1 MGISSEFLGT
11 SNPGGRSQNPGTGPE
26 VVLANNPISSF
37 FNLVT
42 PEPKPSPYAVGDLIP
57 YGAGFLKYVNIKKNE
72 KNIWVLRLKDQ
83 NNKEY
88 SVQIQKQDMPTQS
101 AIRDQL
107 KNTNL
112 EIPSSALFKKPSAP
126 QQPTQQATSQSS
138 SAPKPGDTREADVDP
153 DGAGPQKRTYVSVPS
168 KDGRS
173 FQTRLVKLQAFNG
186 TKWVD
191 QGYGARDIIQV
202 YNQKQRQLTKTRL
215 DLVGVTDRSQA
226 EKRARAWLSDSPQV
240 TGKPRTDVAPQ
251 PVETFKTARLA
262 ITTGNVALSGPTQA
276 RGFIELLD
284 QQVAPDAQRYLQA
297 GNALIGLSGS
307 DLQNFVG
314 VAMDLAP
321 NVASVPGRG
330 NQLLYQGE
338 VLTPIGTVS
347 AALRAA
353 GGEAP
358 RVRPVPVYLR
368 VGANQLAKTVI
379 FRVQGRDGRERI
391 VDNVGRTY
399 DSLENW
405 KQHNQLGAVEVFLPQ
420 GGQMTGRD
428 GKVLLEAFNNRRF
441 DNTALPVVRGGV
453 AILGAAA
460 GVAVMLGT
468 GGVAAPLVMA
478 GGAVFSVADSGV
490 TLADRFQHGQTL
502 NLTNQQARAA
512 WLDFGAGLLGAGAIG
527 SGLKSV
533 ARASD
538 LADVLTLGN
547 SATDLA
553 IDWNKLSPGERA
565 LAGAQLAFWSAML
578 GASQFSGGRFNLD
591 PLTKPGGGGGGD
603 PNVKPTNPRT
613 DPPPTKKQVGKQ
625 VTQQLSPQGIQQLS
639 TQVFSS
645 PDFQTRLVE
654 ALKGKEQLASNPAG
668 LGNLA
673 QKVALDAVVKRT
685 FDGSGVPSNVQL
697 NFRLLAEQWAKQQV
711 KKDGGTT
718 AGWLEAL
725 VTHNNSSAH
734 RADMLRSSVAQHLG
748 GGNKRLQNAVG
759 AQLGEL
765 SEAQLKN
772 LVAPGSGGAPQ
783 KAAVTILRDALV
795 NRWAEDFKLSQKQKD
810 QLGANL
816 DQQLQNKKP
825 NTQLEYLRKL
835 DTNAKVRKSLVSD
848 VQNPQGAGNTA
859 VTNPPTQNP
868 PKTPKTVGSQN
879 PNPNPNL
886 NPNTSDITFPPQT
899 IEVILKAISTAG
911 GYEEA
916 MTELKNM
923 AAISDIPLSQ
933 LTEIPAVKKQL
944 ELLKT
949 SGQQPSNPQLTQAIA
964 RLRNLSLNTEGMS
977 NANALTP
984 EQIGQI
990 TTAAKA
996 AGSYEKA
1003 LVVLSDVADVTGIP
1017 LNKLASMQ
1025 SVADVLQSF
1034 KTSAQQPSTTIK
1046 SQTDVPIVTA
1056 SLGANDNFL
1065 SRAYPSNKKPWTDE
1079 SGNGYSSSNPALID
1093 AAFTQAKARD
1103 PSLQP
1108 GPWFRDQI
1116 YFKFI
1121 EANPDRNPQRNRD
1134 ASVEAYIAR
1143 TNPHLPANTA
1153 QSSDPQSSKPADE
1166 PGLQSTQGNAKTNE
1180 PSINRPPPVVK
1191 PLGRQQTNAEQR
1203 IDAVYTSFKK
1213 LAGGDQID
1221 AWRKFDFSKAMNGY
1235 LDDIYKDI
1243 GKVNDIYAKS
1253 NDFIDTEKSIRAAI
1267 RDVSTHKQAIELI
1280 DRASALK
1287 VDAHIAISH
1296 HKGRAG
1302 DIDDLVPITVAEKE
1316 HYERYKAKVEAF
1328 NGLIDDLNLRS
1339 GDAFKAE
1346 IPGWQG
1352 EVKVFQYDPRENMLT
1367 VNTAAAMDILTIEGP
1382 GAKLVERIFGFVG
1395 RTGEG
1400 TGTIPGMI
1408 TRRVRFTND
1417 PNSPPPQLDANGFA
1431 TMPGGGKF
1439 NFNITQVDRNLARQ
1453 NGITGEENIQ
1463 KAVNYAR
1470 RWYALADYMMK
1481 KNGMTKEEIMFKYAQ
1496 DSIPNAIGHMNSRMD
1511 TINLGGA
1518 TSGKVV
1524 TEFDGSLCSR
1534 QDIIKWVIA
1543 DVNARRSVIEK
1554 DPNWDGVPKAVEVR
1568 IPPRVEPAKLPQI
1581 NTEITLTFGALNTQY
1596 ARSNLVMAGKNLSLN
1611 KQNNFR
1617 GWATLGIFSIGT
1629 TVAATVGLHTL
1640 EIGRQTAEL
1649 EPDLDKRINGDRTAD
1664 PRYLTAEKRD
1674 AGIKFM
1680 LNFPPRLDTITQELS
1695 EDKKGQAQEIYK
1707 EALSTWA
1714 RSLSTADFGPGFLTN
1729 FTPVQLSEQWTKKSA
1744 EFVKKFGYT
1753 SVEKGFTEYFKPKL
1767 ERLKNLA
1774 ENYKKD
1780 ITSEDPKKAA
1790 QANAAISELR
1800 VELEELLKERQFAE
1814 TWLNARSEEL
1824 FKLRK
1829 TIAVQPVYKSEITQ
1843 PVVQSTAKTL
1853 SDSAKDLTAL
1863 YNKTDDA
1870 LSKLVDAANA
1880 YKGVLKNVE
1889 TNNKNA
1895 DATRLPDDVR
1905 DKINSEFT
1913 PKQTKLARQ
1922 ITDAHAVFTSNL
1934 AIFNQSPT
1942 LENQTTVVNAGNTLR
1957 ALYKEAFDLADDAII
1972 YLERQG
1978 KIYSDRTGDSNTAIQ
1993 TAIDNTWKTVQKDA
2007 QTGSTNAGNSI
2018 ASTGAPIKAQ
2028 QDNAYKVYS
2037 EWLTRANTATEK
2049 EYASLVSLA
2058 VGPNQI
2064 LLPPL
2069 KTPQGQPQS
2078 PLEVAKELFRQY
2090 PHLFAPSPE
2099 AIEAMKSV
2107 RLTIQVYQTPE
2118 EFVNAVQKA
2127 GHWLEPHATPG
2138 PNTNTGNSAEP
2149 TAVPTTQ
2156 PVPVE
2161 KENLPDNQPTP
2172 GANTGF

>member
-1 MGISSEFLGT
+1 MGISSEFLGR
-11 SNPGGRSQNPGTGPE
+11 NNL
-26 VVLANNPISSF
+26 VLANNPISSF
-37 FNLVT
+37 VNLVK

-88 SVQIQKQDMPTQS
+88 SVQIQKQDMPNEK
-101 AIRDQL
+101 AILDQL

-191 QGYGARDIIQV
+191 QGYGVRDIIQV
-202 YNQKQRQLTKTRL
+202 HNQKQRQLTKTSL

-226 EKRARAWLSDSPQV
+226 EKRARAWLSNSPQV
-240 TGKPRTDVAPQ
+240 TGKPRTVVAPQ

-321 NVASVPGRG
+321 NVAPVPGRG

-368 VGANQLAKTVI
+368 VGDNQLAKTVI

-591 PLTKPGGGGGGD
+591 PLTKPGGGRGGD
-603 PNVKPTNPRT
+603 PNVKPTKSRT
-613 DPPPTKKQVGKQ
+613 DPPPTKKQVEEQ

-639 TQVFSS
+639 TKVFSS

-654 ALKGKEQLASNPAG
+654 ALKGKEQLASNQAG
-668 LGNLA
+668 LRNLA
-673 QKVALDAVVKRT
+673 QKVALDTVVKRT

-848 VQNPQGAGNTA
+848 VQNPQGAENTA

-868 PKTPKTVGSQN
+868 PKTPKTVGS

-916 MTELKNM
+916 MTELKNL
-923 AAISDIPLSQ
+923 AAISDIPLPK

-949 SGQQPSNPQLTQAIA
+949 SGQQPSNPQLTQATA
-964 RLRNLSLNTEGMS
+964 RLLKRSINTEGMS

-996 AGSYEKA
+996 AGTYEKA
-1003 LVVLSDVADVTGIP
+1003 VVMLSDIQTVTGIEI
-1017 LNKLASMQ
+1017 KDLAGIK
-1025 SVADVLQSF
+1025 SVADVLAELRSNPKQLVQPTNPPSF
-1034 KTSAQQPSTTIK
+1034 IEVNAVLDPKTSFG
-1046 SQTDVPIVTA
+1046 
-1056 SLGANDNFL
+1056 LDNHFTG
-1065 SRAYPSNKKPWTDE
+1065 RNYPADQRPWIDT
-1079 SGNGYSSSNPALID
+1079 SAKGYRSSNTELIES
-1093 AAFTQAKARD
+1093 AFKQAQIRE
-1103 PSLQP
+1103 PQLQP
-1108 GPWFRDQI
+1108 AVWFKNLYQNYQKGRLNESHSDQ
-1116 YFKFI
+1116 
-1121 EANPDRNPQRNRD
+1121 
-1134 ASVEAYIAR
+1134 SLEAYIAR
-1143 TNPHLPANTA
+1143 TNP
-1153 QSSDPQSSKPADE
+1153 QSSKQAVE
-1166 PGLQSTQGNAKTNE
+1166 PGPQSTQGNAKTNE

-1191 PLGRQQTNAEQR
+1191 PLGRQQTNAEQK
-1203 IDAVYTSFKK
+1203 IDTVYTSFKK
-1213 LAGGDQID
+1213 LAGDDQID
-1221 AWRKFDFSKAMNGY
+1221 SWRKFDFSNAMNGY
-1235 LDDIYKDI
+1235 LDGICKDI
-1243 GKVNDIYAKS
+1243 GKVNGIYAKS

-1267 RDVSTHKQAIELI
+1267 RDVSTHEQAIELI

-1287 VDAHIAISH
+1287 VDAHIAFSH
-1296 HKGRAG
+1296 HEGRAG
-1302 DIDDLVPITVAEKE
+1302 DIDDLVPITVAETE
-1316 HYERYKAKVEAF
+1316 HYERYKAKVKAF
-1328 NGLIDDLNLRS
+1328 NELIDDLNLRS

-1346 IPGWQG
+1346 ILGWQG
-1352 EVKVFQYDPRENMLT
+1352 EVNVFQYDPRENMLT
-1367 VNTAAAMDILTIEGP
+1367 VNTAAAMDILTTG
-1382 GAKLVERIFGFVG
+1382 GQGTKLVERIFGFVG

-1417 PNSPPPQLDANGFA
+1417 PNSPRPQLDEDGFA

-1453 NGITGEENIQ
+1453 NGITGDENIQ

-1543 DVNARRSVIEK
+1543 DVTARRTVIEK
-1554 DPNWDGVPKAVEVR
+1554 VPNWDGVPKVVEVNM
-1568 IPPRVEPAKLPQI
+1568 PSGVEPAKLPQI
-1581 NTEITLTFGALNTQY
+1581 NTEITLTFGAQNSQFAKSQVVIAKENLKLNQ
-1596 ARSNLVMAGKNLSLN
+1596 
-1611 KQNNFR
+1611 QNNFR

-1629 TVAATVGLHTL
+1629 TVGLHTL

-1664 PRYLTAEKRD
+1664 PKYLTAEKRD

-1714 RSLSTADFGPGFLTN
+1714 RSLSTADFDPGFLTK

-1753 SVEKGFTEYFKPKL
+1753 SVEKGFTEYFKLKL

-1780 ITSEDPKKAA
+1780 
-1790 QANAAISELR
+1790 
-1800 VELEELLKERQFAE
+1800 
-1814 TWLNARSEEL
+1814 
-1824 FKLRK
+1824 
-1829 TIAVQPVYKSEITQ
+1829 
-1843 PVVQSTAKTL
+1843 
-1853 SDSAKDLTAL
+1853 
-1863 YNKTDDA
+1863 
-1870 LSKLVDAANA
+1870 
-1880 YKGVLKNVE
+1880 
-1889 TNNKNA
+1889 
-1895 DATRLPDDVR
+1895 
-1905 DKINSEFT
+1905 
-1913 PKQTKLARQ
+1913 
-1922 ITDAHAVFTSNL
+1922 
-1934 AIFNQSPT
+1934 
-1942 LENQTTVVNAGNTLR
+1942 
-1957 ALYKEAFDLADDAII
+1957 
-1972 YLERQG
+1972 
-1978 KIYSDRTGDSNTAIQ
+1978 
-1993 TAIDNTWKTVQKDA
+1993 
-2007 QTGSTNAGNSI
+2007 
-2018 ASTGAPIKAQ
+2018 
-2028 QDNAYKVYS
+2028 
-2037 EWLTRANTATEK
+2037 
-2049 EYASLVSLA
+2049 
-2058 VGPNQI
+2058 
-2064 LLPPL
+2064 
-2069 KTPQGQPQS
+2069 
-2078 PLEVAKELFRQY
+2078 
-2090 PHLFAPSPE
+2090 
-2099 AIEAMKSV
+2099 
-2107 RLTIQVYQTPE
+2107 
-2118 EFVNAVQKA
+2118 
-2127 GHWLEPHATPG
+2127 
-2138 PNTNTGNSAEP
+2138 
-2149 TAVPTTQ
+2149 
-2156 PVPVE
+2156 
-2161 KENLPDNQPTP
+2161 
-2172 GANTGF
+2172 